1 MTMENVRKHRDIKLV
16 RTDKRKSYS
25 VSETNYHTVMR
36 FSDDILTLE
45 INKTE
50 AKMNKIGL

>member
-1 MTMENVRKHRDIKLV
+1 MENVRKHRDIKLV

>member
-1 MTMENVRKHRDIKLV
+1 MENVRKHRDIKLV
-16 RTDKRKSYS
+16 RRDKRKSYS
-25 VSETNYHTVMR
+25 VSETNHHTVMR
-36 FSDDILTLE
+36 FSEDILTLE